1 MLPPLLNRVSV
12 FISFHIMHSWDETT
26 KETENPL
33 KVSNDPDKR
42 YLSLSLESSFNQ
54 PQGHM

>member
-1 MLPPLLNRVSV
+1 
-12 FISFHIMHSWDETT
+12 MHSWDETT

-54 PQGHM
+54 PQGHMWPCESKVIFINGS